1 MGQNIGTRDNKGRVV
16 VTKKH
21 VIGIAIGILF
31 IVFLCLLGK
40 IGEDV
45 KTEQIVVNQR
55 PFSGHM
61 EYWTD
66 PGFKWQM
73 FGRTTYYYKT
83 QQLWFGAENQNGDQ
97 VGEPIPVIFNDASE
111 GMIFGTLRV
120 KLPTDIEH
128 LQRIQTDYTGM
139 DRLMNDLVR
148 PTVTKVVYATGPLM
162 SAFESYA
169 EKKNDFIFYLTD
181 QLNNGVYKTTVKI
194 EETQDP
200 ITGDKKQVKI
210 ATIVADQ
217 NSPGGFKRS
226 EQSPFA
232 YYGITIGA
240 NEGGQVSISKIDY
253 SDKVKQ
259 QIAQQQ
265 EANMLVQTSK
275 AKTLAAQQESIKVEA
290 EGQAEAARAKWAQE
304 TIKATEVTKAEQERE
319 VAKLAAEKAEFE
331 KKRIIAE
338 GQAEAEANRLKVQA
352 GLTPQERAEWD
363 YKTAVGIAEAL
374 ANSKVQW
381 VPQIMMNGSGGNTG
395 SNSAMDAVGLNMML
409 DVVKKL
415 NEKK

>member
-1 MGQNIGTRDNKGRVV
+1 MAQNVGARDNQGRVV
-16 VTKKH
+16 VTRKH
-21 VIGIAIGILF
+21 VVGIVLGILF
-31 IVFLCLLGK
+31 IIFLCLLGK

-55 PFSGHM
+55 PFSGRM

-73 FGRTTYYYKT
+73 FGRTTHYYKT
-83 QQLWFGAENQNGDQ
+83 QQLWFGAENQEGKQ

-111 GMIFGTLRV
+111 GTIYGTLRV
-120 KLPTDIEH
+120 KLPTDLEH
-128 LQRIQTDYTGM
+128 LKRIQTDYTGM
-139 DRLMNDLVR
+139 ERLMNDLVR

-194 EETQDP
+194 EEVTDP
-200 ITGDKKQVKI
+200 ITGEKKQVKV
-210 ATIVADQ
+210 ATIVADPS
-217 NSPGGFKRS
+217 SPGGYKRS

-253 SDKVKQ
+253 SEKVKQ

-275 AKTLAAQQESIKVEA
+275 AKTLAAQQEAIKVEA
-290 EGQAEAARAKWAQE
+290 EGQAAAAKAKWEQE
-304 TIKATEVTKAEQERE
+304 KVKATAVTKAEQERE
-319 VAKLAAEKAEFE
+319 VSRLAAEKAEFD

-338 GQAEAEANRLKVQA
+338 GQAEAEANRLKVAA
-352 GLTPQERAEWD
+352 GL
-363 YKTAVGIAEAL
+363 IC
-374 ANSKVQW
+374 
-381 VPQIMMNGSGGNTG
+381 
-395 SNSAMDAVGLNMML
+395 
-409 DVVKKL
+409 
-415 NEKK
+415 